1 MKNFLFFFIIISIF
15 SSISIYSQNKDEKE
29 KAEAVAAQY
38 LNSAANEAKV
48 PSNIISTESLDKVKA
63 DYLSMAL
70 KYDSTGESNSMM
82 LLPANK
88 IKTMTPAEVWDYM
101 ENLSSTMGKSKMDI
115 KWNIVNTEIKN
126 DLAIVTY
133 DVKGR
138 KQKILYLRK
147 ENNKWKV
154 ILSFASIF

>member
-15 SSISIYSQNKDEKE
+15 SLTIIYSQNKDEKE
-29 KAEAVAAQY
+29 KVEAAAAQY
-38 LNSAANEAKV
+38 LNSAANESNI
-48 PSNIISTESLDKVKA
+48 PSNIISSESLDKAKA
-63 DYLSMAL
+63 DILSMAL
-70 KYDSTGESNSMM
+70 KYDSTGKTNSMM

-88 IKTMTPAEVWDYM
+88 IKSMTPAEIWDYM
-101 ENLSSTMGKSKMDI
+101 ENISSTMEKSKMDI

-147 ENNKWKV
+147 ENNNWKV

>member
-1 MKNFLFFFIIISIF
+1 MKNFLIFFITISIF
-15 SSISIYSQNKDEKE
+15 SLTVIYSQNKDEKE
-29 KAEAVAAQY
+29 KAETAAAQY
-38 LNSAANEAKV
+38 LNSAVNG
-48 PSNIISTESLDKVKA
+48 SNIPSDIISSESLDKAKA
-63 DYLSMAL
+63 DFLSMAL
-70 KYDSTGESNSMM
+70 NYDSTGKTNSMM

-101 ENLSSTMGKSKMDI
+101 ENLSSTMEKPKMDI
-115 KWNIVNTEIKN
+115 KWNIVKTEIKN
-126 DLAIVTY
+126 DLAFVTY

-138 KQKILYLRK
+138 KQKILYLKK